1 MRRVLGSVAC
11 GMGMAMV
18 GIALGLGSSALAAPI
33 TYTVSTS
40 VVTGMLGA
48 TTISSGDTVTVTLV
62 CDTTNV
68 NYYGPPPPSSPFGH
82 YNVASAGS
90 ATVQVNGGTTYTFAN
105 AITIW
110 ATVFPGT
117 GQGLR
122 WSEGGQSPDG
132 FSFNPGAGY
141 PGSLTALTT
150 DYASGVQTGFSASPN
165 MQTSAWALVGGGTFY
180 LDTISASSP
189 VAGSFSS
196 VTSAAVPGAG
206 LAAIGGVGLAGLTRR
221 RRG

>member
-11 GMGMAMV
+11 GMGMAMAV
-18 GIALGLGSSALAAPI
+18 GLGSAAVAAPI
-33 TYTVSTS
+33 TYSVSTNRVS
-40 VVTGMLGA
+40 GMLGA
-48 TTISSGDTVTVTLV
+48 QTIVSGDTVTVTLV

-82 YNVASAGS
+82 YNVASVGS

-110 ATVFPGT
+110 ATV
-117 GQGLR
+117 
-122 WSEGGQSPDG
+122 
-132 FSFNPGAGY
+132 NPGAGSGLRWAEGNANLGSNGFAFNPGSGY
-141 PGSLTALTT
+141 LGSLTTLTT
-150 DYASGVQTGFSASPN
+150 DYVSGTQTGFSVSPH
-165 MQTSAWALVGGGTFY
+165 MWSSAWALVGGGTFY
-180 LDTISASSP
+180 LDGILATSP
-189 VAGSFSS
+189 VAGSFGS

>member
-11 GMGMAMV
+11 GSGVAM
-18 GIALGLGSSALAAPI
+18 ALGLGSSALAAPI

-40 VVTGMLGA
+40 AVSGMLGA
-48 TTISSGDTVTVTLV
+48 SAISLGDTVTVTLV
-62 CDTTNV
+62 CDTSNV
-68 NYYGPPPPSSPFGH
+68 NPYGPPPPGSPFGH
-82 YNVASAGS
+82 YNVASVGS

-110 ATVFPGT
+110 GTVYSGT

-122 WSEGGQSPDG
+122 WAEGNANTGTNG
-132 FSFNPGAGY
+132 FSFNPGSGY

-150 DYASGVQTGFSASPN
+150 DYASGVQTGFSASPS
-165 MQTSAWALVGGGTFY
+165 MQSSAWALVGGGTFY
-180 LDTISASSP
+180 LDGISSSSP